1 MTYVKA
7 KFNTAF
13 SPMKD
18 PIDRRPLHI
27 GIVLLVGGQSKRMG
41 RNKQLLPWRGKTV
54 LDAVCGAL
62 QCGWGGD
69 VVSTMSCKLPF
80 VAVTG
85 DDHEKLEPIVTKYGF
100 EAIRNEHPDL
110 GQGASIAMGVRHLV
124 ETSPL
129 SLDGI
134 LCSVGDQPLL
144 MSTVVHEVIST
155 FSENFHS
162 KTIVVPH
169 YGANYQSG
177 NPVLFGSHWFE
188 SLQHI
193 QGDQG
198 GKTIIRGSGKDH
210 VIKLWIRDDIGY
222 DIDTPDDFERLK
234 QRESEAL

>member
-144 MSTVVHEVIST
+144 TSTVVHEVIST

-210 VIKLWIRDDIGY
+210 VIKLWICDDIGY

-234 QRESEAL
+234 QRESEVL

>member
-7 KFNTAF
+7 KSNSAF
-13 SPMKD
+13 SPMRD

-41 RNKQLLPWRGKTV
+41 CNKQLLPWRGKTV

-62 QCGWGGD
+62 HCGWED
-69 VVSTMSCKLPF
+69 YVKPAEFCKLPF

-85 DDHEKLEPIVTKYGF
+85 DDHEKLEPIVTSYGF
-100 EAIRNEHPDL
+100 EVVRNEHPGR
-110 GQGASIAMGVRHLV
+110 GQGLSIAIGVRHLV
-124 ETSPL
+124 EKSPIP
-129 SLDGI
+129 LDGI

-144 MSTVVHEVIST
+144 TGNVVRQVISA
-155 FSENFHS
+155 FSDNFHS

-188 SLQHI
+188 PLQHI

-198 GKTIIRGSGKDH
+198 GKTIIRGNGKDH
-210 VIKLWIRDDIGY
+210 VIKLWIRDDIGC

>member
-1 MTYVKA
+1 MV
-7 KFNTAF
+7 
-13 SPMKD
+13 
-18 PIDRRPLHI
+18 
-27 GIVLLVGGQSKRMG
+27 Q
-41 RNKQLLPWRGKTV
+41 
-54 LDAVCGAL
+54 
-62 QCGWGGD
+62 
-69 VVSTMSCKLPF
+69 
-80 VAVTG
+80 
-85 DDHEKLEPIVTKYGF
+85 
-100 EAIRNEHPDL
+100 NEHPNR
-110 GQGASIAMGVRHLV
+110 GQGLSIAIGVRHLV
-124 ETSPL
+124 ENSPIP
-129 SLDGI
+129 LDGI

-144 MSTVVHEVIST
+144 TGNVVHQIISA
-155 FSENFHS
+155 FSDNFHS

-210 VIKLWIRDDIGY
+210 VIKLWIRDDVGY

>member
-234 QRESEAL
+234 QRESEVL

>member
-1 MTYVKA
+1 MSYVKA
-7 KFNTAF
+7 KSNTAF
-13 SPMKD
+13 SPMRD

-41 RNKQLLPWRGKTV
+41 CNKQLLPWRGKTV

-62 QCGWGGD
+62 HCGWND
-69 VVSTMSCKLPF
+69 SVELTESCKLPF

-85 DDHEKLEPIVTKYGF
+85 DDHERLEPIVTRYGF
-100 EAIRNEHPDL
+100 EVVQNEHPNR
-110 GQGASIAMGVRHLV
+110 GQGLSIAIGVRHLV
-124 ETSPL
+124 ENSPIP
-129 SLDGI
+129 LDGI

-144 MSTVVHEVIST
+144 TGNVVHQVISA
-155 FSENFHS
+155 FSDNFHS

>member
-13 SPMKD
+13 SSMKD

-41 RNKQLLPWRGKTV
+41 RNKQLLPWRSKTV

-69 VVSTMSCKLPF
+69 AVSTMSCKLPF

-100 EAIRNEHPDL
+100 EAIRNEYPDL

-129 SLDGI
+129 PLDGI

-144 MSTVVHEVIST
+144 TSTVVHEVIST

-210 VIKLWIRDDIGY
+210 VIKLWISDDIGY

>member
-69 VVSTMSCKLPF
+69 VVSTMSCKFPF

-144 MSTVVHEVIST
+144 TSTVVHEVIST

-222 DIDTPDDFERLK
+222 DIDTPDDFECLK

>member
-129 SLDGI
+129 PLDGI

-144 MSTVVHEVIST
+144 TSTVVHEVIGT

-234 QRESEAL
+234 QRESEVL

>member
-41 RNKQLLPWRGKTV
+41 RNKQFLPWRGKTV
-54 LDAVCGAL
+54 LDAVSGAL

-129 SLDGI
+129 PLDGI

-144 MSTVVHEVIST
+144 TSTVIHEVIST